1 MSISNDMENL
11 QIASLNVRSL
21 QNKNKGNRIFQYFK
35 SKKHDIILLQET
47 YSTPQDE
54 NEWKKEWEGP
64 TFFSSLNNHKSGVA
78 ILCTNNQNKLKAF
91 YENSHKPGRHLS
103 IKIEMESSS
112 FIVTNIYAPNLP
124 KKRKKFFQNLETYT
138 KNNDNNIL
146 GGDFNMVENILKE
159 RAGVNPTTQH
169 YGLEYMKNIKE
180 NNNMIDIWQK
190 YNPPRKEHTYC
201 NNLAYFKSRIDFH
214 LENNF
219 KIKTIQNYLSDHQM
233 IALTFYLK
241 NEKKTGTSYWKLNSC
256 ILENNEYQNK
266 ITSFWQ
272 KWQQTKQNCQN
283 PTIW

>member
-54 NEWKKEWEGP
+54 NEWKKEREGP

-190 YNPPRKEHTYC
+190 YNPPRKEHTYF
-201 NNLAYFKSRIDFH
+201 NNLAYFKSRIDFR
-214 LENNF
+214 F
-219 KIKTIQNYLSDHQM
+219 GKQ
-233 IALTFYLK
+233 F
-241 NEKKTGTSYWKLNSC
+241 
-256 ILENNEYQNK
+256 QNK
-266 ITSFWQ
+266 NRIN
-272 KWQQTKQNCQN
+272 TK
-283 PTIW
+283 

>member
-11 QIASLNVRSL
+11 QIASLNVRNL

-54 NEWKKEWEGP
+54 NEWKKEREGP

-91 YENSHKPGRHLS
+91 YENPHKPGRHLS

-112 FIVTNIYAPNLP
+112 FIITNIYASNIP
-124 KKRKKFFQNLETYT
+124 KKRKKFFQKLETYI
-138 KNNDNNIL
+138 KNNNNNIL
-146 GGDFNMVENILKE
+146 GGDFNMVENISKE

-169 YGLEYMKNIKE
+169 YSLEYMKNIKE

-190 YNPPRKEHTYC
+190 YNPPRKEHTYF
-201 NNLAYFKSRIDFH
+201 NNLAYFKSRIDFR
-214 LENNF
+214 F
-219 KIKTIQNYLSDHQM
+219 GKQ
-233 IALTFYLK
+233 F
-241 NEKKTGTSYWKLNSC
+241 
-256 ILENNEYQNK
+256 QNK
-266 ITSFWQ
+266 
-272 KWQQTKQNCQN
+272 NN
-283 PTIW
+283 